1 MSSFVTD
8 WVIFSRENKQVNNF
22 ANDKGMIDRQMSAIN
37 SEKEQSIGAINRN
50 KILSAAEKE
59 FAMHGFKGA
68 RVQHIADRAGLP
80 KTNVLYYFKSK
91 ESLYLAL
98 LEDIL
103 RLWNSRFDEATVND
117 DPAQV
122 LADYIADKMAIS
134 RNRPDA
140 SKMFALE
147 IINGAP
153 NLNDFFKDQ
162 HAKWMEGRVQVIN
175 QWIERG
181 KLNKTDPYYLLF
193 NIWAT
198 SQHYADFSAQINE
211 LRGRAMSQN
220 DFVDATNNLIKLI
233 LTGCGL
239 TVPNEFK

>member
-1 MSSFVTD
+1 MST
-8 WVIFSRENKQVNNF
+8 IKN
-22 ANDKGMIDRQMSAIN
+22 
-37 SEKEQSIGAINRN
+37 EKEPSIGEVNRA

-59 FAMHGFKGA
+59 FSMNGFKGA
-68 RVQHIADRAGLP
+68 RVQQIADRAGLP
-80 KTNVLYYFKSK
+80 KTNVLYYFKTK

-103 RLWNSRFDEATVND
+103 SIWNGRFDEATVED

-122 LADYIADKMAIS
+122 LAHYIADKMEIS
-134 RNRPDA
+134 RSRPAA

-153 NLNDFFKDQ
+153 NLSEFFKDQ
-162 HAKWMEGRVQVIN
+162 HSAWMQGRVAVI
-175 QWIERG
+175 QAWIDAG
-181 KLNKTDPYYLLF
+181 KLQKTDPYYLLF

-211 LRGRAMSQN
+211 LRGKAMSQS
-220 DFVDATNNLIKLI
+220 DFVDATKNLVKLI

-239 TVPNEFK
+239 TVPDGFK

>member
-1 MSSFVTD
+1 MCASM
-8 WVIFSRENKQVNNF
+8 NY
-22 ANDKGMIDRQMSAIN
+22 
-37 SEKEQSIGAINRN
+37 KEASIGELNRK
-50 KILSAAEKE
+50 KILDAAEKE
-59 FAMHGFKGA
+59 FASHGFKGA
-68 RVQHIADRAGLP
+68 RVQQIADRAGLP
-80 KTNVLYYFKSK
+80 KTNVLYYFKTK

-98 LEDIL
+98 LQEIL
-103 RLWNSRFDEATVND
+103 QLWNSQFDDATVDD

-122 LADYIADKMAIS
+122 LAHYIADKMEIS

-162 HAKWMEGRVQVIN
+162 HASWMAGRVAVIN
-175 QWIERG
+175 QWIEAG
-181 KLNKTDPYYLLF
+181 KLQATDPYYLLF

-211 LRGRAMSQN
+211 LKGRPMTQN
-220 DFVDATNNLIKLI
+220 DFAEATNNLVNLI

-239 TVPNEFK
+239 KVPAKFVATE

>member
-1 MSSFVTD
+1 
-8 WVIFSRENKQVNNF
+8 
-22 ANDKGMIDRQMSAIN
+22 MSASN
-37 SEKEQSIGAINRN
+37 NYKEISIGDLNRN

-59 FAMHGFKGA
+59 FALHGFKGA
-68 RVQHIADRAGLP
+68 RVQKIADRAELP

-103 RLWNSRFDEATVND
+103 SLWNSRFDEATSAD
-117 DPAQV
+117 DPAKV
-122 LADYIADKMAIS
+122 LAQYIADKMEIS
-134 RNRPDA
+134 RSRPDA

-153 NLNDFFKDQ
+153 NLNKFFKEQ
-162 HAKWMEGRVQVIN
+162 HASWMAGRVDVIK
-175 QWIERG
+175 QWIDQG
-181 KLNKTDPYYLLF
+181 KLDSTDPHYLLF

-198 SQHYADFSAQINE
+198 SQHYADFSVQINE
-211 LRGRAMSQN
+211 LRGKPMTQT
-220 DFVDATNNLIKLI
+220 DFSEATNNLIQLI

-239 TVPNEFK
+239 SIPKEFE

>member
-1 MSSFVTD
+1 
-8 WVIFSRENKQVNNF
+8 
-22 ANDKGMIDRQMSAIN
+22 MSASKN
-37 SEKEQSIGAINRN
+37 YKETSIGELNRC
-50 KILSAAEKE
+50 KILNAAEKE
-59 FAMHGFKGA
+59 FALHGFKGA
-68 RVQHIADRAGLP
+68 RVQQIADRAELP

-103 RLWNSRFDEATVND
+103 RLWNSRFDEATVGD
-117 DPAQV
+117 DPAEV
-122 LADYIADKMAIS
+122 LAQYIADKMEIS
-134 RNRPDA
+134 RCRPDA

-162 HAKWMEGRVQVIN
+162 HAIWMAGRVDVIK
-175 QWIERG
+175 QWIDQG
-181 KLNKTDPYYLLF
+181 KLVATDPHYLLF

-198 SQHYADFSAQINE
+198 SQHYADFSVQINE
-211 LRGRAMSQN
+211 LRGKPMNQT
-220 DFVDATNNLIKLI
+220 DFAEATNNLIKLI

-239 TVPNEFK
+239 SVPTEFE